1 MGFGSLAAAHTTLAW
16 VALIGNGAAAAWAL
30 AAHRLKQLRV
40 RAMWWFVALVQVL
53 LVVEVALG
61 VGLQAGQGRAV
72 PGIHTF
78 YGFITLAAVGILF
91 SYRGHLSRTRRHL
104 LYGWGGLFITGLV
117 IRTMIIG

>member
-1 MGFGSLAAAHTTLAW
+1 MAEVHATLAW
-16 VALIGNGAAAAWAL
+16 VVLGGNGAAALWAL
-30 AAHRLKQLRV
+30 AAHKVPRLRT
-40 RAMWWFVALVQVL
+40 RALWWFVALVQVL
-53 LVVEVALG
+53 LVVEVGLG

-91 SYRGHLSRTRRHL
+91 SYRGHLSRTKRHL

>member
-16 VALIGNGAAAAWAL
+16 VVLIGNGTAATWAL
-30 AAHRLKQLRV
+30 AAHRLKQLRG
-40 RAMWWFVALVQVL
+40 RALWWFVALVQVL
-53 LVVEVALG
+53 LVTEVALG
-61 VGLQAGQGRAV
+61 VGLQATQGRAV
-72 PGIHTF
+72 SGIHTF

-104 LYGWGGLFITGLV
+104 LYGWGGLFIVGLI